1 MARPSTIETLPPDIL
16 ERLQELLRDPRV
28 TQLEVTARINELLAA
43 EGFPGRVSKSAVNR
57 YAQRM
62 EEVGAKLRQ
71 AREVAEMWIGKL
83 GAVPQGQVGQLVN
96 ELLRTLAF
104 ELSLKMQEGEMK
116 VDEAPAVAK
125 IIRDMAVGM
134 EKLERAAS
142 ENLKRE
148 EDIRKQE
155 RERLAAELA
164 ELEKAEGGKGMHKE
178 TLRKVRALYG
188 LAE

>member
-1 MARPSTIETLPPDIL
+1 MARPSSIETLPQDIL

-28 TQLEVTARINELLAA
+28 TQLDVTARINELLAA

-71 AREVAEMWIGKL
+71 AREVAQMWIGKL
-83 GAVPQGQVGQLVN
+83 GAAPQGQVGQLVN

-104 ELSLKMQEGEMK
+104 DLSMTLQEG
-116 VDEAPAVAK
+116 VLNADHAPEIAK
-125 IIRDMAVGM
+125 MLKDMAIAM
-134 EKLERAAS
+134 EKLEKAAS

-148 EDIRKQE
+148 EDIRRQE
-155 RERLAAELA
+155 RERVAQIVEETGKAQGLGE
-164 ELEKAEGGKGMHKE
+164 EQVSFWKEKFLG
-178 TLRKVRALYG
+178 VR
-188 LAE
+188 

>member
-1 MARPSTIETLPPDIL
+1 MARPSSIDTLPPDIL

-28 TQLEVTARINELLAA
+28 TQLEVTARINRLL
-43 EGFPGRVSKSAVNR
+43 EEVGHPERLSKSAVNR

-71 AREVAEMWIGKL
+71 AREAADMWIGKL
-83 GAVPQGQVGQLVN
+83 GAAPQGRVGLVVN
-96 ELLRTLAF
+96 EILRTLAF
-104 ELSLKMQEGEMK
+104 DLSLKMHESGF
-116 VDEAPAVAK
+116 DPDDAPAVAK
-125 IIRDMAVGM
+125 MIRDMALGM

-164 ELEKAEGGKGMHKE
+164 SLEKADGGKGLDKD

-188 LAE
+188 MGG

>member
-1 MARPSTIETLPPDIL
+1 MPRPSTIETLPPDIL

-28 TQLEVTARINELLAA
+28 RQFQVAVQINKLLAKA
-43 EGFPGRVSKSAVNR
+43 GYPERVSKSAVNR

-71 AREVAEMWIGKL
+71 SREIADMWIGKL
-83 GAVPQGQVGQLVN
+83 GAAPQGKVGQLVN
-96 ELLRTLAF
+96 EILRTLAF
-104 ELSLKMQEGEMK
+104 DLSSTLQEGELNVK
-116 VDEAPAVAK
+116 EAPGIAK
-125 IIRDMAVGM
+125 MLKDMAIAM
-134 EKLERAAS
+134 EKLEKAAS

>member
-1 MARPSTIETLPPDIL
+1 MPRPSSIETLPPDVL

-28 TQLEVTARINELLAA
+28 TQLEVTKRINELLAA

-104 ELSLKMQEGEMK
+104 ELSLKMQEGEMSAE
-116 VDEAPAVAK
+116 EAPAVAK

-148 EDIRKQE
+148 EDIRRQ
-155 RERLAAELA
+155 AAEEA
-164 ELEKAEGGKGMHKE
+164 ASKAEKIAKKRGLSKE
-178 TLRKVRALYG
+178 AVQELRREILGVPS
-188 LAE
+188 